1 MLKNRRS
8 ISLAAAVLIVLLASS
23 CSEPAP
29 DAPVDE
35 VASADEQARVALER
49 RRDQVEADKAKIGAF
64 RLISSRYRHEAQ
76 KDGWQRPMLDL
87 VLENGTALSVAKF
100 TVVLTLSSPGREE
113 PWLKQE
119 FLVNMKEPMA
129 PGQRHETTLTP
140 SPDSDWGRVQAPTD
154 AEMRAE
160 VLSVRTPSGETYL
173 GPAAFTPQDARELI
187 RLSKGR

>member
-1 MLKNRRS
+1 MPTYRRS
-8 ISLAAAVLIVLLASS
+8 FSFAAAMWVALLASA
-23 CSEPAP
+23 CSQPAP
-29 DAPVDE
+29 DAPADP
-35 VASADEQARVALER
+35 AALADEQARLALEQ
-49 RRDQVEADKAKIGAF
+49 RRDRVEADKAKIGAF
-64 RLISSRYRHEAQ
+64 RLLSSRYRHEAQ

-87 VLENGTALSVAKF
+87 VLENGTELSVAKF

-119 FLVNMKEPMA
+119 FLVNMKEPML

-140 SPDSDWGRVQAPTD
+140 SPDSDWGRVQASTD
-154 AEMRAE
+154 AVMRAE